1 MEDMVKSTLTAV
13 NQSQLESNPHIGM
26 ATFSYGRGSLVVVFV
41 VFGDGLASE
50 FKQRENFILVKDRG
64 RVGILGFSNFANF

>member
-41 VFGDGLASE
+41 VFGDGLAIVNL
-50 FKQRENFILVKDRG
+50 RENVRG
-64 RVGILGFSNFANF
+64 KTLFLRIEGELGF

>member
-50 FKQRENFILVKDRG
+50 FKQRENVIFKDRG
-64 RVGILGFSNFANF
+64 RVGILGFADFANF

>member
-13 NQSQLESNPHIGM
+13 NQSQLESNPHIGI

-41 VFGDGLASE
+41 VFGDGLAIV
-50 FKQRENFILVKDRG
+50 NLNRG
-64 RVGILGFSNFANF
+64 KTLFLRIEGELGF